1 MPGTQEN
8 ASLDP
13 MSKALHIA
21 DLELPGPEVETRRV
35 SLEVG
40 LGDVVGITGPP
51 GVGKSMLL
59 RLLSGAQPARAAAL
73 TVLGIDALREP
84 RHVWENVGYLRGDR
98 EVFAWD
104 LSARQNLHHHGA
116 MKRIPA
122 AVLDREVNVQL
133 QRVGLLPRAD
143 TAARLFE
150 RDDRLRLA
158 MAQAWLDRP
167 RLLLLDEPL
176 YATSPA
182 AEEEFMATLEQ
193 WLAEDPD
200 RTAIIAARS
209 LRPFAQLLTHALLLR
224 ERWLSAIPPH
234 EVP

>member
-1 MPGTQEN
+1 MSS
-8 ASLDP
+8 SLHT
-13 MSKALHIA
+13 MSQVLHVA
-21 DLELPGPEVETRRV
+21 DLELPGPDVETRRV
-35 SLEVG
+35 SLDVG
-40 LGDVVGITGPP
+40 LGDVVGIAGPP
-51 GVGKSMLL
+51 GVGKSTLL
-59 RLLSGAQPARAAAL
+59 RLLSGVMPARAAAL

-98 EVFAWD
+98 ESFDWD
-104 LSARQNLHHHGA
+104 LSARQNLQHHGA

-158 MAQAWLDRP
+158 IARAWLDRP

-176 YATSPA
+176 YGASVAA
-182 AEEEFMATLEQ
+182 AEEFLASFEQ

-200 RTAIIAARS
+200 RSAIVAARS
-209 LRPFAQLLTHALLLR
+209 LRPFAPLLTHAVQLR
-224 ERWLSAIPPH
+224 ERWLLAMAPH

>member
-1 MPGTQEN
+1 
-8 ASLDP
+8 
-13 MSKALHIA
+13 MSQAIHIL
-21 DLELPGPEVETRRV
+21 DLELPGPEVEMRRV
-35 SLEVG
+35 SLDVG
-40 LGDVVGITGPP
+40 LGDVVGIAGPP
-51 GVGKSMLL
+51 GVGKSTLL
-59 RLLSGAQPARAAAL
+59 RQLSGAVPARAAAL

-98 EVFAWD
+98 EAFAWE

-122 AVLDREVNVQL
+122 AVLDNAVNIQL

-176 YATSPA
+176 HGVSPG
-182 AEEEFMATLEQ
+182 AEEEFLATLEQ
-193 WLAEDPD
+193 WLAEDFD

-209 LRPFAQLLTHALLLR
+209 LRPFSQLLTHAVLLR
-224 ERWLSAIPPH
+224 ERWLAAIPPH

>member
-1 MPGTQEN
+1 VTLALE
-8 ASLDP
+8 SEVV
-13 MSKALHIA
+13 ALH
-21 DLELPGPEVETRRV
+21 GR
-35 SLEVG
+35 G
-40 LGDVVGITGPP
+40 GN
-51 GVGKSMLL
+51 
-59 RLLSGAQPARAAAL
+59 AQEFSTL
-73 TVLGIDALREP
+73 WDALREP

-98 EVFAWD
+98 ESFDWD
-104 LSARQNLHHHGA
+104 QSARWNLQHHGA

-158 MAQAWLDRP
+158 IARAWLDRP

-176 YATSPA
+176 YGASIA
-182 AEEEFMATLEQ
+182 ASEEFLASFEQ

-200 RTAIIAARS
+200 RSAVIAARS
-209 LRPFAQLLTHALLLR
+209 LRPFASLLTHAVQLR
-224 ERWLSAIPPH
+224 ERWLAAIPPH

>member
-1 MPGTQEN
+1 
-8 ASLDP
+8 
-13 MSKALHIA
+13 MSEAIHIL
-21 DLELPGPEVETRRV
+21 DLELPGPEVEMRRV
-35 SLEVG
+35 SFDVA
-40 LGDVVGITGPP
+40 LGDVLGIAGPP
-51 GVGKSMLL
+51 GVGKSTLL
-59 RLLSGAQPARAAAL
+59 RQISGAVPARAAAL
-73 TVLGIDALREP
+73 SVLGIDGLREP
-84 RHVWENVGYLRGDR
+84 RHVWEHVGYLRGDR
-98 EVFAWD
+98 ENFAWD

-122 AVLDREVNVQL
+122 AVLDREVNIQL

-176 YATSPA
+176 HGASAAA
-182 AEEEFMATLEQ
+182 AEEFFSSLEQ

-209 LRPFAQLLTHALLLR
+209 LQPFAQLLTHAVLLR
-224 ERWLSAIPPH
+224 ERWLAAIPPH